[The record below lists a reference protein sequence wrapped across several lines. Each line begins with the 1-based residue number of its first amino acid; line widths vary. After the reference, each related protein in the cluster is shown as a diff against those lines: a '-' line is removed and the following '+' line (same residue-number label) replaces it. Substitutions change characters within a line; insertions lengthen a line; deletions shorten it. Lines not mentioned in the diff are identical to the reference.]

1 LKMKKGTDSFPSIN
15 HCRCK
20 CKGNTGYQP
29 NINHGNFNS
38 FLFIAKTNFVP
49 MLRYL
54 FFAFLIYLA
63 YRLVFHFIIPIYK
76 TTRQVKKQF
85 REMHSRMQDN
95 MSQQPPYQQ
104 SATPATENKKKQAGD
119 YIDFEEL
126 K

>member
-1 LKMKKGTDSFPSIN
+1 
-15 HCRCK
+15 
-20 CKGNTGYQP
+20 
-29 NINHGNFNS
+29 
-38 FLFIAKTNFVP
+38 

-95 MSQQPPYQQ
+95 MSQQQPYQQ
-104 SATPATENKKKQAGD
+104 PAAPATENKKQQAGD

>member
-1 LKMKKGTDSFPSIN
+1 
-15 HCRCK
+15 
-20 CKGNTGYQP
+20 
-29 NINHGNFNS
+29 
-38 FLFIAKTNFVP
+38 

-95 MSQQPPYQQ
+95 MSQQQPQQ
-104 SATPATENKKKQAGD
+104 QPVTPATENKNQQAGD

>member
-1 LKMKKGTDSFPSIN
+1 
-15 HCRCK
+15 
-20 CKGNTGYQP
+20 
-29 NINHGNFNS
+29 
-38 FLFIAKTNFVP
+38 

-95 MSQQPPYQQ
+95 MGQQPPYQQ
-104 SATPATENKKKQAGD
+104 AATRVTEDKNQQAGD
-119 YIDFEEL
+119 YIEFEEL

>member
-1 LKMKKGTDSFPSIN
+1 
-15 HCRCK
+15 
-20 CKGNTGYQP
+20 
-29 NINHGNFNS
+29 
-38 FLFIAKTNFVP
+38 

-85 REMHSRMQDN
+85 HEMKSRMEDN
-95 MSQQPPYQQ
+95 MSQQQSYQQ
-104 SATPATENKKKQAGD
+104 SPATENKKQQAGD

>member
-1 LKMKKGTDSFPSIN
+1 
-15 HCRCK
+15 
-20 CKGNTGYQP
+20 
-29 NINHGNFNS
+29 
-38 FLFIAKTNFVP
+38 

-54 FFAFLIYLA
+54 LYAFLIYLA

-85 REMHSRMQDN
+85 REMHDRMEGHMTQQQQAN
-95 MSQQPPYQQ
+95 PQTSTSQQ
-104 SATPATENKKKQAGD
+104 ENKKEQVGD

>member
-1 LKMKKGTDSFPSIN
+1 MI
-15 HCRCK
+15 
-20 CKGNTGYQP
+20 
-29 NINHGNFNS
+29 
-38 FLFIAKTNFVP
+38 
-49 MLRYL
+49 RYL

-85 REMHSRMQDN
+85 RDMHGRMEDY
-95 MSQQPPYQQ
+95 MSQQQQ
-104 SATPATENKKKQAGD
+104 ANQQTSPQQPENKKAQSGD

>member
-1 LKMKKGTDSFPSIN
+1 
-15 HCRCK
+15 
-20 CKGNTGYQP
+20 
-29 NINHGNFNS
+29 
-38 FLFIAKTNFVP
+38 

-63 YRLVFHFIIPIYK
+63 YRLVFNFIVPIYK

-95 MSQQPPYQQ
+95 MGQQPPYQQ
-104 SATPATENKKKQAGD
+104 PVTPATENKNQQAGD

>member
-1 LKMKKGTDSFPSIN
+1 
-15 HCRCK
+15 
-20 CKGNTGYQP
+20 
-29 NINHGNFNS
+29 
-38 FLFIAKTNFVP
+38 

-54 FFAFLIYLA
+54 FYAFLIYLA

-85 REMHSRMQDN
+85 REMHTHMQDN

-104 SATPATENKKKQAGD
+104 PVTPATENKSQQAGD

>member
-1 LKMKKGTDSFPSIN
+1 
-15 HCRCK
+15 
-20 CKGNTGYQP
+20 
-29 NINHGNFNS
+29 
-38 FLFIAKTNFVP
+38 

-95 MSQQPPYQQ
+95 MGQQPPYQQ
-104 SATPATENKKKQAGD
+104 PVTPATENKNPQAGD

>member
-1 LKMKKGTDSFPSIN
+1 
-15 HCRCK
+15 
-20 CKGNTGYQP
+20 
-29 NINHGNFNS
+29 
-38 FLFIAKTNFVP
+38 

-63 YRLVFHFIIPIYK
+63 YRLVFHFIIPVYK

-85 REMHSRMQDN
+85 REMHNRMQDN
-95 MSQQPPYQQ
+95 VSQQQPYQQ
-104 SATPATENKKKQAGD
+104 AATPATENKKQQAGD